1 MATGDAKAGNGGG
14 LAMTRSAEYA
24 RRYGFPEK
32 VRIVEVGP
40 RDGLQSEPD
49 FVATAD
55 KIAMIDRL
63 AAAGIREF
71 EASSFVSPR
80 AVPQMRDAADVVAG
94 VDRSRPIRLTTLV
107 PNPRGALAAAQAR
120 VDAMVVFLS
129 ASESHNR
136 KNVNRSRAESL
147 EGFREVVA
155 IAREAGIAVQGAI
168 ATAFGC
174 PFEGEV
180 DVSAVT
186 ELAKA
191 YAAMGVTHVT
201 LGDTTG
207 MATPPL
213 VAERCRALREAVPET
228 EIALHFHNTR
238 GVGLVNVHAGL
249 AEGVTIYESS
259 IGGLG
264 GCPFAPGATGN
275 IATEDLVYLLHECGI
290 ETGVDAAAVAEAA
303 AWMEGV
309 MGRKLPGQAA
319 RAGPRLRTSALD
331 SVATACG

>member
-1 MATGDAKAGNGGG
+1 
-14 LAMTRSAEYA
+14 MTRSAEYA
-24 RRYGFPEK
+24 RRYGFPQR
-32 VRIVEVGP
+32 VRVVEVGP
-40 RDGLQSEPD
+40 RDGLQAERE

-63 AAAGIREF
+63 AAAGVREF
-71 EASSFVSPR
+71 EATSFVSPR
-80 AVPQMRDAADVVAG
+80 AVPQLRDAAEVVAG
-94 VDRSRPIRLTTLV
+94 VDRSRPVRLTTLV
-107 PNPRGALAAAQAR
+107 PNPRGAVAAADAK

-136 KNVNRSRAESL
+136 KNVNRSRAQSL
-147 EGFREVVA
+147 EGFREVAA
-155 IAREAGIAVQGAI
+155 IAREAGITVQGAI

-180 DVSAVT
+180 DVSAIT
-186 ELAKA
+186 DIARA
-191 YAAMGVTHVT
+191 YAEMGITHVT

-213 VAERCRALREAVPET
+213 VAERCRALKEAVPGSD
-228 EIALHFHNTR
+228 IALHFHNTR

-249 AEGVTIYESS
+249 AEGITIYESS

-290 ETGVDAAAVAEAA
+290 ETGIDALAVTEAA
-303 AWMEGV
+303 RWMEGV
-309 MGRKLPGQAA
+309 MGRSLPGQAA
-319 RAGPRLRTSALD
+319 KAGPRLKLSAMD